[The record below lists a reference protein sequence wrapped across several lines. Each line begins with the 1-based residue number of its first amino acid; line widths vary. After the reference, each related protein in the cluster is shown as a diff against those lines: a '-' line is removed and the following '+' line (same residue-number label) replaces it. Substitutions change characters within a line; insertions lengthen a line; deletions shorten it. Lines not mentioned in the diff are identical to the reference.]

1 MAERVNSCNFED
13 SFSDIDM
20 DELDSYLTS
29 PPVRTS
35 SRPPHRDARA
45 NPSRRRY
52 HFKINSPSVPHDAP
66 RRVRCLTRYCTVTCT
81 TTTAAGMTDSTF
93 FYLSRGYADQKYNE
107 AVAAAGE
114 ACADDTVG
122 QTCYICC
129 WAVGIR

>member
-52 HFKINSPSVPHDAP
+52 HFKIKFPLGTHPRDGSP
-66 RRVRCLTRYCTVTCT
+66 RRAATRARLT
-81 TTTAAGMTDSTF
+81 STP
-93 FYLSRGYADQKYNE
+93 SEPRS
-107 AVAAAGE
+107 
-114 ACADDTVG
+114 
-122 QTCYICC
+122 I
-129 WAVGIR
+129 